1 MNRYLTVHNLKVY
14 MANLQIVK
22 YIKVWVAYGSDLIIA
37 INCVGLTDDLLE
49 SSDLHLFYCD
59 TMEEAEA
66 FSRGV
71 LSSKNYCNKDI
82 QTYIIDDTPKSAKEQ
97 IEDDET
103 KYGYM
108 DLHCC

>member
-1 MNRYLTVHNLKVY
+1 MSKYLTIHDLKEY
-14 MANLQIVK
+14 MTSLQIVK

-37 INCVGLTDDLLE
+37 IDCVGLTEDLLK
-49 SSDLHLFYCD
+49 SLDLHLFYCD

-71 LSSKNYCNKDI
+71 LSSRDYCNKDI
-82 QTYIIDDTPKSAKEQ
+82 KTYIVDDTPKSAKEQ
-97 IEDDET
+97 LEDDEV

-108 DLHCC
+108 DTHCC